1 MQVRRGGAGACK
13 KAHCCCSHR
22 GRGLSAQR
30 LLMPGDCLPASFNG
44 KACYFRLDKKAKRT
58 DTWTVGVCNKGTAD
72 TAGEKP
78 GASGGL
84 HKMTAAEIRAALAV
98 EEEVKEVIDH

>member
-1 MQVRRGGAGACK
+1 
-13 KAHCCCSHR
+13 
-22 GRGLSAQR
+22 LSAQR

>member
-1 MQVRRGGAGACK
+1 MPARTRTAAAPTAVDL
-13 KAHCCCSHR
+13 S
-22 GRGLSAQR
+22 GRR

-58 DTWTVGVCNKGTAD
+58 GTWTVGVCNKGMAD

-78 GASGGL
+78 RASGGA
-84 HKMTAAEIRAALAV
+84 HKMTTAEIRAALAV
-98 EEEVKEVIDH
+98 EEEVEAIESELQ

>member
-1 MQVRRGGAGACK
+1 
-13 KAHCCCSHR
+13 
-22 GRGLSAQR
+22 
-30 LLMPGDCLPASFNG
+30 MPGGCLPASSNG
-44 KACYFRLDKKAKRT
+44 TACYFRLDKKAKRT

-84 HKMTAAEIRAALAV
+84 HKMAAAEIRAALAV
-98 EEEVKEVIDH
+98 EEEVEEVIDH

>member
-1 MQVRRGGAGACK
+1 MPARRRT
-13 KAHCCCSHR
+13 AHCCCSHR

-98 EEEVKEVIDH
+98 EVEVEEVIDH

>member
-1 MQVRRGGAGACK
+1 
-13 KAHCCCSHR
+13 
-22 GRGLSAQR
+22 
-30 LLMPGDCLPASFNG
+30 MPGDCLPASFNG

-78 GASGGL
+78 GRG
-84 HKMTAAEIRAALAV
+84 IWRLAQ
-98 EEEVKEVIDH
+98 DDRR

>member
-1 MQVRRGGAGACK
+1 MQVRRRSRCLQAGALLLLP
-13 KAHCCCSHR
+13 HR

-98 EEEVKEVIDH
+98 EEEVEEVIDH

>member
-1 MQVRRGGAGACK
+1 MPARSFFK

-44 KACYFRLDKKAKRT
+44 KACYFRLDKKAKRN

-78 GASGGL
+78 RASGV
-84 HKMTAAEIRAALAV
+84 HKMTTAEIRAALVV
-98 EEEVKEVIDH
+98 EEAE